1 MRDGIAG
8 QVLTRR
14 RACLAQR
21 PAGATD
27 GDVCLMSPRGLTIDG
42 VSIREHDTTAT
53 GTVTMTTTTL
63 HLCFTFTFGSF
74 LRCRPRHFTS
84 STGWNGRSLQ
94 AAGRSEGYTCRY
106 LHFITVMA
114 MMASMGVREVWCSGR
129 EGMCTT
135 RAWGQGR
142 SRGCV
147 RGFVGACA

>member
-21 PAGATD
+21 PARATD

-74 LRCRPRHFTS
+74 LRCRQGILPALQGGTGDHF
-84 STGWNGRSLQ
+84 RQ
-94 AAGRSEGYTCRY
+94 
-106 LHFITVMA
+106 
-114 MMASMGVREVWCSGR
+114 
-129 EGMCTT
+129 
-135 RAWGQGR
+135 
-142 SRGCV
+142 RGDQ
-147 RGFVGACA
+147 RIYM